1 MSNKE
6 VRAVTALF
14 WNNYTSS
21 VTLTLI
27 SYEYLL
33 QFEKEVTYVWQR
45 RWSLM
50 SWLYLTVRYFGLFIA
65 LYVAAV
71 VLHMIYYMH
80 VDVDTR
86 LSGFW
91 GGLVYMLEAPYV
103 KFVLQL
109 KFPPIVEPLMM
120 QL

>member
-6 VRAVTALF
+6 IQAVTALF

-50 SWLYLTVRYFGLFIA
+50 SWLYLTVRYFGLFVA
-65 LYVAAV
+65 L
-71 VLHMIYYMH
+71 
-80 VDVDTR
+80 

-91 GGLVYMLEAPYV
+91 GGLVYMPEAV
-103 KFVLQL
+103 SRLIFSILRVL
-109 KFPPIVEPLMM
+109 
-120 QL
+120 